1 MKSSVVALT
10 LACLSLG
17 SSSWGA
23 ELSDHVS
30 CTSGKV
36 ERKIEVKRAV
46 EGKATP
52 CEVHYVKD
60 ADDKVI
66 ASFKNEDKCGEK
78 VEALAKKLSDSGFK
92 CENVK

>member
-1 MKSSVVALT
+1 MNKNL
-10 LACLSLG
+10 LLLMLGCLSL
-17 SSSWGA
+17 SSAGWAG

-36 ERKIEVKRAV
+36 ERKIEIKRLV

-52 CEVHYVKD
+52 CEVHYIKES
-60 ADDKVI
+60 DDKVI

-78 VEALAKKLSDSGFK
+78 VESLAKKLSDSGFK
-92 CENVK
+92 CENAK